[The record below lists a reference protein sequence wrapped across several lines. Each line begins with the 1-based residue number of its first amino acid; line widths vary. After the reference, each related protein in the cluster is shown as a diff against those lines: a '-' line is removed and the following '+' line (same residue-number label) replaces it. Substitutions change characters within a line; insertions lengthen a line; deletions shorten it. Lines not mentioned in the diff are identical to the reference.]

1 MSFFHPSISAIKAS
15 STSVRYVAGRH
26 GSPKRSAIQSLIL
39 TETHPGDPLQAPALA
54 LPTSM
59 NLTQLSSSQP
69 ILRWRTVRSAMSL
82 LEDKHGIP
90 WTAHVGPVL
99 MTLFV
104 LVTLGLGPI
113 LLAIY
118 LGVWIGLRR
127 RAWLP
132 LVCFLTFSLIALLS
146 YSAIEHAILSGI
158 MDALILMSPFI
169 WIGGNFL
176 LREEILKDAHAQGFQ
191 RDISRLLT
199 FFLSSLYLNFCL
211 NPSTFNAERRHLP
224 PLKLTDVS

>member
-1 MSFFHPSISAIKAS
+1 
-15 STSVRYVAGRH
+15 
-26 GSPKRSAIQSLIL
+26 
-39 TETHPGDPLQAPALA
+39 
-54 LPTSM
+54 M
-59 NLTQLSSSQP
+59 N
-69 ILRWRTVRSAMSL
+69 A
-82 LEDKHGIP
+82 LEDKRGLP

-118 LGVWIGLRR
+118 LGLWIGLRR

-132 LVCFLTFSLIALLS
+132 LICCVTFSLIAWLS
-146 YSAIEHAILSGI
+146 YSVFEHAILSGI
-158 MDALILMSPFI
+158 MDALVLISPFL

-176 LREEILKDAHAQGFQ
+176 LREEIRKEQ
-191 RDISRLLT
+191 RAGGILREISPWLT

-211 NPSTFNAERRHLP
+211 NPANFTAAKRHLP
-224 PLKLTDVS
+224 PLKLPDPS